1 MAKTKEKVVDL
12 KPKAEKITKEQLE
25 TLQGIVSF
33 INQQQIQI
41 GALETRKVS
50 IINEL
55 TAKQQ
60 SLLVLQTT
68 FKEEYGTDNINIH
81 DGTIHYADEADKKD

>member
-1 MAKTKEKVVDL
+1 MAKKEKVVDL
-12 KPKAEKITKEQLE
+12 KPKAEKITDEQLE
-25 TLQGIVSF
+25 LLQGVVSF

-60 SLLVLQTT
+60 VLVNLQST
-68 FKEEYGTDNINIH
+68 FVEEYGTDNINIH
-81 DGTIHYADEADKKD
+81 DGTIHHENEIDKKD